1 MRLVGTTATFT
12 IGELARRTGLP
23 VKTIRFYS
31 DEGLLP
37 PTDRTDAGYRLY
49 DATAMARLE
58 LVRTLREL
66 GLGLVDVS
74 AALTRSATVGELAT
88 RHVEALDEQIRR
100 LRLRRAVLRAVAKR
114 DSELEEVKLMNR
126 LASMSDEERKRLV
139 DEFWDE
145 MVAGLEIDE
154 EFYRRDA
161 RREAGAARRP
171 VARAARGLDRV
182 RRAGPGPGVPGPDPR
197 HERNPGAAD
206 PGRRVRAAGG
216 GLAAELA
223 GLGLPRGSGGRQPGE
238 SPTSEAGQTLAAE
251 IAAATARPG
260 PGPGVGG
267 VPRGDGGPVRDER
280 RPAGRALL
288 AAAGDHQR
296 LAAGPDGP
304 ARGAVHDRGTARLT
318 AEERS
323 SATGRG

>member
-49 DATAMARLE
+49 DAAAMARLE

-66 GLGLVDVS
+66 GLGLADVS
-74 AALTRSATVGELAT
+74 AALTQSATVGELAT

-114 DSELEEVKLMNR
+114 NSELEEVNLMNR

-145 MVAGLEIDE
+145 MVSGLEIDE
-154 EFYRRDA
+154 EFYRRM
-161 RREAGAARRP
+161 
-171 VARAARGLDRV
+171 
-182 RRAGPGPGVPGPDPR
+182 RAGKPELPD
-197 HERNPGAAD
+197 D
-206 PGRRVRAAGG
+206 PSPEQLEAWIEF
-216 GLAAELA
+216 AELVQDPEFRA
-223 GLGLPRGSGGRQPGE
+223 LIRGMSETQARQIREGEFEQPSSAWQENWPGWVSRAEAAVTAGE

-251 IAAATARPG
+251 ISAATARPDQDPASAEFRTEMADRFATSG
-260 PGPGVGG
+260 D
-267 VPRGDGGPVRDER
+267 PRAER
-280 RPAGRALL
+280 YWQLL
-288 AAAGDHQR
+288 AIINGWPPVPTAQPAVQFMIAALR
-296 LAAGPDGP
+296 A
-304 ARGAVHDRGTARLT
+304 
-318 AEERS
+318 
-323 SATGRG
+323 

>member
-1 MRLVGTTATFT
+1 MGTTATFT

-49 DATAMARLE
+49 DAAALARLE

-66 GLGLVDVS
+66 GLGLADVS
-74 AALTRSATVGELAT
+74 SALAKSTTVGELAT

-145 MVAGLEIDE
+145 MVAGLEIDQA
-154 EFYRRDA
+154 FYERM
-161 RREAGAARRP
+161 
-171 VARAARGLDRV
+171 
-182 RRAGPGPGVPGPDPR
+182 RAGKPELPD
-197 HERNPGAAD
+197 D
-206 PGRRVRAAGG
+206 PTPEQLEAWIEF
-216 GLAAELA
+216 AELVQD
-223 GLGLPRGSGGRQPGE
+223 PSF
-238 SPTSEAGQTLAAE
+238 
-251 IAAATARPG
+251 
-260 PGPGVGG
+260 
-267 VPRGDGGPVRDER
+267 
-280 RPAGRALL
+280 RALIRGMSEQQ
-288 AAAGDHQR
+288 AAQIKAGEFQQ
-296 LAAGPDGP
+296 P
-304 ARGAVHDRGTARLT
+304 ADAWQQNWPGWISR
-318 AEERS
+318 AEEL
-323 SATGRG
+323 

>member
-1 MRLVGTTATFT
+1 MRLVGTTAIFT

-66 GLGLVDVS
+66 GLGLADVE
-74 AALTRSATVGELAT
+74 AALSRSATVGELAN

-114 DSELEEVKLMNR
+114 DSELEEVNLMNR

-145 MVAGLEIDE
+145 MVSGLEIDPQ
-154 EFYRRDA
+154 FYA
-161 RREAGAARRP
+161 RM
-171 VARAARGLDRV
+171 
-182 RRAGPGPGVPGPDPR
+182 RAGKPELPD
-197 HERNPGAAD
+197 D
-206 PGRRVRAAGG
+206 PSPEQLEAWIEF
-216 GLAAELA
+216 AELVQDPSFRTLIRELSETQA
-223 GLGLPRGSGGRQPGE
+223 RQIADGEFHPPADAWQQNWPGWVSRAEAAVAAGE
-238 SPTSEAGQTLAAE
+238 SPTSEAGQTLAAD
-251 IAAATARPG
+251 IATATARPG
-260 PGPGVGG
+260 QDAKSPEFRTEMADRFAASGD
-267 VPRGDGGPVRDER
+267 PRAER
-280 RPAGRALL
+280 YWQLL
-288 AAAGDHQR
+288 ATINGWPPVPTAQPAVQFMIAA
-296 LAAGPDGP
+296 L
-304 ARGAVHDRGTARLT
+304 RG
-318 AEERS
+318 
-323 SATGRG
+323 

>member
-37 PTDRTDAGYRLY
+37 PTERTDAGYRLY
-49 DATAMARLE
+49 DAAAMARLE

-66 GLGLVDVS
+66 GLGLADVS
-74 AALTRSATVGELAT
+74 AALTQSTTVGELAT

-145 MVAGLEIDE
+145 MVSGLEIDE
-154 EFYRRDA
+154 EFYRRM
-161 RREAGAARRP
+161 
-171 VARAARGLDRV
+171 
-182 RRAGPGPGVPGPDPR
+182 RAGKPELPD
-197 HERNPGAAD
+197 D
-206 PGRRVRAAGG
+206 PSPEQLEAWIEF
-216 GLAAELA
+216 AELIQDPSFRA
-223 GLGLPRGSGGRQPGE
+223 LIRSMSETQAQQIRDGEFQQPAEAWREHWNTWMTRAQEAIDAGE
-238 SPTSEAGQTLAAE
+238 SPTSEPGQTLAAE
-251 IAAATARPG
+251 IAAACARPDQDAKSASF
-260 PGPGVGG
+260 
-267 VPRGDGGPVRDER
+267 RHELADRFAASGDARAER
-280 RPAGRALL
+280 YWQLL
-288 AAAGDHQR
+288 AIINDWPPVPTTQPAVGFMIAA
-296 LAAGPDGP
+296 L
-304 ARGAVHDRGTARLT
+304 RG
-318 AEERS
+318 
-323 SATGRG
+323 

>member
-1 MRLVGTTATFT
+1 MGTTATFT

-66 GLGLVDVS
+66 GLGLADVS
-74 AALTRSATVGELAT
+74 AALTRSSTVGELAN

-145 MVAGLEIDE
+145 MVAGLEIDPQFYE
-154 EFYRRDA
+154 RMRAGKPELPDDPSPEQLEAWIEFAELVQDPSFRTLIRTMSETQA
-161 RREAGAARRP
+161 QQIREGDFEQPSSAWRENWNAW
-171 VARAARGLDRV
+171 VARAQEAVD
-182 RRAGPGPGVPGPDPR
+182 AK
-197 HERNPGAAD
+197 
-206 PGRRVRAAGG
+206 
-216 GLAAELA
+216 
-223 GLGLPRGSGGRQPGE
+223 E
-238 SPTSEAGQTLAAE
+238 SPTSTAGQTLAAE
-251 IAAATARPG
+251 IAAASARPDQD
-260 PGPGVGG
+260 PASAEFRHELAERFAAGG
-267 VPRGDGGPVRDER
+267 DPRAEHYWKLLGIINGWPPFPTT
-280 RPAGRALL
+280 RPAVGFMIAAL
-288 AAAGDHQR
+288 
-296 LAAGPDGP
+296 
-304 ARGAVHDRGTARLT
+304 RG
-318 AEERS
+318 
-323 SATGRG
+323 

>member
-37 PTDRTDAGYRLY
+37 PTERTDAGYRLY
-49 DATAMARLE
+49 DAAAMARLE

-66 GLGLVDVS
+66 GLGLAEVS
-74 AALTRSATVGELAT
+74 AALSQSATVGELAV

-114 DSELEEVKLMNR
+114 NSELEEVNLMNR

-145 MVAGLEIDE
+145 MVAGLDVDQ
-154 EFYRRDA
+154 EFYRRMRAGKPELPDDPSPEQL
-161 RREAGAARRP
+161 EAWIEFAELIQDP
-171 VARAARGLDRV
+171 DFRGLI
-182 RRAGPGPGVPGPDPR
+182 RRMSETQAQQIKDGDFQQP
-197 HERNPGAAD
+197 AD
-206 PGRRVRAAGG
+206 AWRDHWTAWISRAQEAVD
-216 GLAAELA
+216 A
-223 GLGLPRGSGGRQPGE
+223 GE

-251 IAAATARPG
+251 IAAASARPDQDAQS
-260 PGPGVGG
+260 PSF
-267 VPRGDGGPVRDER
+267 RRELADRFAASGDARAER
-280 RPAGRALL
+280 YWQLL
-288 AAAGDHQR
+288 ATINGWPPVPTTQPAVGFMIAA
-296 LAAGPDGP
+296 L
-304 ARGAVHDRGTARLT
+304 RG
-318 AEERS
+318 
-323 SATGRG
+323 